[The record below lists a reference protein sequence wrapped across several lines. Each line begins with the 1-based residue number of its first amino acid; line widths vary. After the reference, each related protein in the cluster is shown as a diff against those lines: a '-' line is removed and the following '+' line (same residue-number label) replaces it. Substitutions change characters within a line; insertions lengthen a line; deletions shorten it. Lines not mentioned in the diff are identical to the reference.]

1 MNRVK
6 EVERINAADL
16 KLQLSSNT
24 VGDAGKWDVT
34 KSWHNQYKDSA
45 YVYVGGLPYDLSE
58 GDVIVIFSQFGEI
71 VDVNLPRDKDT
82 GKPKGFAFICYENQ
96 RSTVL
101 AVDNFN
107 GAKVLGRTLRCDHCL
122 SFHEEQK
129 KDADKLPDHVTRKLN
144 DDELEK
150 KKSEITKRN
159 EELDDANAAKADLF
173 AHGRGTA
180 ETESERDVREIRMSI
195 QQRNEAEA
203 MAKRNSHISSV
214 LARRKGDYEKVAS
227 EEARLE
233 AQREARRKE
242 REEEAKRIALAQAA
256 TEVQE
261 AAPSAPVDAVA
272 ESRWERMMNG
282 GGKKKKKRKADDDAP
297 RRSAPPAPSEPK
309 ERRAGDGISVDET
322 NALRESLGLKP
333 LKG

>member
-1 MNRVK
+1 
-6 EVERINAADL
+6 
-16 KLQLSSNT
+16 
-24 VGDAGKWDVT
+24 
-34 KSWHNQYKDSA
+34 
-45 YVYVGGLPYDLSE
+45 
-58 GDVIVIFSQFGEI
+58 
-71 VDVNLPRDKDT
+71 
-82 GKPKGFAFICYENQ
+82 
-96 RSTVL
+96 
-101 AVDNFN
+101 
-107 GAKVLGRTLRCDHCL
+107 
-122 SFHEEQK
+122 
-129 KDADKLPDHVTRKLN
+129 
-144 DDELEK
+144 
-150 KKSEITKRN
+150 
-159 EELDDANAAKADLF
+159 
-173 AHGRGTA
+173 
-180 ETESERDVREIRMSI
+180 
-195 QQRNEAEA
+195 